1 MKIDISPSLG
11 RVSHDVAPTPAAS
24 LTNLQALAQ
33 QAVATGLD
41 RPGKSVNAIRPN
53 DPESE
58 TNRVL
63 IKFTMPMP
71 EIKGDNEDD
80 EVEMPTGLPMSVP
93 MYVDVPAGS
102 APDSAGTVLDAAVDA
117 GDARGAALTRVPP
130 MPAATPVR
138 SIDPMVPSTTTLQ
151 TGPHAARRARPVE
164 TPSPADATRRSVA
177 SISPRPRAFSTT
189 PSVQGSSSSHGIARG
204 MAFRTPDM
212 PAREGVRSQ
221 TRAPLHATS
230 MPAVGHGEQI
240 PAALRRHTAP
250 PTHEAATRAVG
261 RGEPRAP
268 LEAAVRP
275 QTDTAIQARGHVE
288 PRGPIID
295 TAKRPANTATHAT
308 TTQAAGQVEPH
319 RPIIDTAKR
328 PANTAT
334 HAITTQAAGQVEPHG
349 PIIDAAKR
357 PANTATHATTT
368 QVAGQVEPH
377 GPIIDTAKRPA
388 STATHATT
396 TQVAGQVEP
405 HGPIIDTAK
414 RPANTA
420 THATTMHLADHGD
433 LRAPARLRPAPVAS
447 TETLAA
453 PYRDSADPLPG
464 SRDADGPR
472 HRIHAPADAPVLTPW
487 MTSEQVPNRPSE
499 QQSQASRPSTSPAAF
514 GGEATQP
521 PATDSVTATAKAD
534 TAPKDHFE
542 MTYRFSS
549 WGPQAFVKVEVQHL
563 RPDAQMVATASDEHV
578 HHILHTA
585 LRGPMLEKNGDPSL
599 RLTDIAVESSTERGQ
614 KRGRRQR

>member
-151 TGPHAARRARPVE
+151 TGPHVARRARPVE

-288 PRGPIID
+288 PR
-295 TAKRPANTATHAT
+295 
-308 TTQAAGQVEPH
+308 
-319 RPIIDTAKR
+319 
-328 PANTAT
+328 
-334 HAITTQAAGQVEPHG
+334 
-349 PIIDAAKR
+349 
-357 PANTATHATTT
+357 
-368 QVAGQVEPH
+368 
-377 GPIIDTAKRPA
+377 
-388 STATHATT
+388 
-396 TQVAGQVEP
+396 
-405 HGPIIDTAK
+405 GPIIDTAK